1 MFCVFFVKQKTAY
14 DMRISDWSSDVC
26 SSDLLGWSETDYA
39 NIVLWFQAA
48 YAIGYLGFG
57 RLVDKIGARLGYA
70 FAFTLWTVA
79 HILHGAVR
87 TTFGFGAVRFML
99 GIGESGSFPAGLKA
113 VATWFPARER
123 ALATGIFN
131 AGTNVGAIITPLIVP
146 IITVA
151 YGWRDRKST
160 RLNSSH

>member
-1 MFCVFFVKQKTAY
+1 
-14 DMRISDWSSDVC
+14 MRISDWSSDVC
-26 SSDLLGWSETDYA
+26 SSDL
-39 NIVLWFQAA
+39 
-48 YAIGYLGFG
+48 
-57 RLVDKIGARLGYA
+57 
-70 FAFTLWTVA
+70 
-79 HILHGAVR
+79 
-87 TTFGFGAVRFML
+87 
-99 GIGESGSFPAGLKA
+99 LKA

-151 YGWRDRKST
+151 YGWRAAFVITGVVSFVWLFAWLAFYRTPRETKRLGAAELALIESDPPDADRKST

>member
-1 MFCVFFVKQKTAY
+1 MTPSFPS
-14 DMRISDWSSDVC
+14 RR
-26 SSDLLGWSETDYA
+26 SSDLTDYA
-39 NIVLWFQAA
+39 NIVLGFQAA

-57 RLVDKIGARLGYA
+57 RRVDKIGARLGYA

-151 YGWRDRKST
+151 YGWRAAFEIGRASCRERVGT
-160 RLNSSH
+160 YVSSAVVG

>member
-1 MFCVFFVKQKTAY
+1 
-14 DMRISDWSSDVC
+14 
-26 SSDLLGWSETDYA
+26 
-39 NIVLWFQAA
+39 
-48 YAIGYLGFG
+48 
-57 RLVDKIGARLGYA
+57 
-70 FAFTLWTVA
+70 
-79 HILHGAVR
+79 
-87 TTFGFGAVRFML
+87 ML

-151 YGWRDRKST
+151 YGWRPAFVITGVVSFVWLFPWLAFYRTPRATHHPGAAPLAPTT
-160 RLNSSH
+160 RDPTHP